1 MEMGISSAQTSALMP
16 KETANQQALTNFKM
30 LLASVSTAS
39 KVSVNQIL
47 GDNREP
53 RIARARRVLAY
64 LAVNALEASKT
75 KVSKFMDLDPTSV
88 SYMIKKVTQELDNC
102 DIITTDL
109 LMDSITEYKNT
120 NVGEVTMSRNKH
132 EKSIV
137 LLGMYDDGI
146 LITIDGES
154 IFKEM
159 DRQHMIGL
167 AIELLERAQ
176 LSANLP
182 QEKSD
187 YQ

>member
-1 MEMGISSAQTSALMP
+1 MQTQTFSAQTSALMP
-16 KETANQQALTNFKM
+16 KGTANQQVLTNFKL
-30 LLASVSTAS
+30 LLAAVATVSS
-39 KVSVNQIL
+39 VSVNQIL

-75 KVSKFMDLDPTSV
+75 KISKFMDLDPTSV

-120 NVGEVTMSRNKH
+120 NVGKVTMSRNKH
-132 EKSIV
+132 EKSMV
-137 LLGMYDDGI
+137 LLGMYDDGM

-159 DRQHMIGL
+159 NRQHMIGL